1 MYNILFV
8 CYGNI
13 CRSPMAEMILKDMVY
28 KNNKRYLIS
37 CASRATS
44 IEEIGNEIYP
54 KSKAKLEEK
63 NISFETHT
71 AKQFRQEDYDKYDY
85 IIVFEEKNK
94 KDLLNFISTDK
105 DNKIHLLCEFDNTIK
120 EIDDPWYTDDFE
132 KCFNDIY
139 NGCKALYNFIL
150 EQGVKHE

>member
-1 MYNILFV
+1 M
-8 CYGNI
+8 
-13 CRSPMAEMILKDMVY
+13 
-28 KNNKRYLIS
+28 
-37 CASRATS
+37 
-44 IEEIGNEIYP
+44 
-54 KSKAKLEEK
+54 
-63 NISFETHT
+63 
-71 AKQFRQEDYDKYDY
+71 Q
-85 IIVFEEKNK
+85 EKNK